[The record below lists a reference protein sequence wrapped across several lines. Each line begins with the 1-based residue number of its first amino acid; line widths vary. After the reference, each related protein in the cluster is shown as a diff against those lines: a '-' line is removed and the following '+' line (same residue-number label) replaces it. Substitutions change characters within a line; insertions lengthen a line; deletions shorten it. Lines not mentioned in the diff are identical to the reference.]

1 MSWKKKVT
9 DYIIATFYFSNT
21 CLNSV
26 ERISS
31 NMRPAALIKLWNCE
45 VIITITIITTII
57 IIIIIII
64 IVIIITF
71 FNVGSTD
78 IKFEENT

>member
-45 VIITITIITTII
+45 VIITITIIT
-57 IIIIIII
+57 IIIII

>member
-1 MSWKKKVT
+1 MSCKKKVT

-45 VIITITIITTII
+45 VIITITIIT
-57 IIIIIII
+57 IIIII